1 MGGMKVGVI
10 AGEMEGRSTGVGRYL
25 SGLFSGLSQWENG
38 VEWHLFFQGDQV
50 ELPTAVAE
58 SAELHF
64 SGNRGRRFL
73 WEHVLVAREMAPFD
87 LDLIFGP
94 ANSLPFGCRTPAV
107 VTIHDLSFE
116 MLPEEFQLRERWRR
130 RLLARRAARVARRV
144 FAVSTSMAEML
155 CRRYNVPASNVVVVP
170 NGVDLRRF
178 STVSES
184 GDHDVVS
191 SIGAQIP
198 YILWTGTVLE
208 RRMPGLV
215 LEALAAVRRDHPD
228 LKLVI
233 AGENRMR
240 SPERFTRLRQ
250 SLGLDDAVS
259 CLGWVEEDCL
269 APLYRCAELGIYVS
283 RHEGFGIPPLECL
296 ACGTPVVVSE
306 GLALDDA
313 WPDYPHR
320 VENLTAAGIEK
331 QIRAVLDVRGESRG
345 FAAAAQ
351 PVLEKFG
358 WRAASRQLVD
368 GMQSAVTS

>member
-25 SGLFSGLSQWENG
+25 SGLFSGLSQWDNG

-50 ELPTAVAE
+50 DLPATVTE

-64 SGNRGRRFL
+64 SGNLGRRVL
-73 WEHVLVAREMAPFD
+73 WEHVLVAREMAPLD
-87 LDLIFGP
+87 LDLVFGP

-116 MLPEEFQLRERWRR
+116 MLPGEFQLRERWRR

-144 FAVSTSMAEML
+144 FAVSTCMAEML
-155 CRRYNVPASNVVVVP
+155 CRRYGVPASKVVVVP
-170 NGVDLRRF
+170 NGVDLQRF
-178 STVSES
+178 SQASEG
-184 GDHDVVS
+184 GDHEIVASLGV
-191 SIGAQIP
+191 QIP
-198 YILWTGTVLE
+198 YILWTGTVFE

-215 LEALAAVRRDHPD
+215 LEALAALRRDHPD
-228 LKLVI
+228 LQLVI

-240 SPERFTRLRQ
+240 SPERFARLRQ
-250 SLGLDDAVS
+250 SLGLDDAVR

-283 RHEGFGIPPLECL
+283 RHEGFGIPPLECI
-296 ACGTPVVVSE
+296 ACGTPVVVSG

-320 VENLTAAGIEK
+320 VANLTAAAIEK
-331 QIRAVLDVRGESRG
+331 QIRSVLDGRMESRE

-351 PVLEKFG
+351 PVLDTFS
-358 WRAASRQLVD
+358 WQTASRQLVE
-368 GMQSAVTS
+368 GMKEAVIS